1 MNQMKKTHFLLF
13 MFFLSATLGLFLGC
27 APERGPDD
35 SNDQQTNE
43 PQAVLKLVEN
53 GSCRYTIVRPEDASE
68 LIINGAVKLNS
79 AITDAAGVEAPI
91 QLDWVKRGEMP
102 DDEALEILIGATN
115 RSQSSTAAEGLAVG
129 EYVIRVDGNKI
140 VIAGGSDYAVWQ
152 GVKTFVD
159 SCLGESL
166 AEQGYLALTEL
177 PDLRADATE
186 NLPKLLIG
194 VTDQKNSRLAVYDLG
209 KMTLDNDVSL
219 QWMHTIGDG
228 GLGAG
233 IKFRDV
239 EPLGGEVV
247 LYCLATK
254 AVILSYPDGDVVWST
269 NAAAENAHSIELT
282 PDGLCAVASS
292 TGGAVRLFDATSK
305 DRMDRNNYAE
315 FALEDAH
322 GVLWDPENNLLWAVG
337 NDVLTALEVGRD
349 PLRLVEKTEYR
360 VTLPSGGAHDLAPCY
375 GDTNLLWVTNGQAV
389 YQFNK
394 AEKTFSTEYPAA
406 NLLNRQNIKGIG
418 NFAGQDAWVFTTP
431 DGTYRSWDTSVIHL
445 VLSLDGNPTVIPLK
459 SNVGAFYKVRV
470 WCSDYQ

>member
-1 MNQMKKTHFLLF
+1 M
-13 MFFLSATLGLFLGC
+13 
-27 APERGPDD
+27 
-35 SNDQQTNE
+35 
-43 PQAVLKLVEN
+43 
-53 GSCRYTIVRPEDASE
+53 
-68 LIINGAVKLNS
+68 
-79 AITDAAGVEAPI
+79 
-91 QLDWVKRGEMP
+91 
-102 DDEALEILIGATN
+102 
-115 RSQSSTAAEGLAVG
+115 
-129 EYVIRVDGNKI
+129 
-140 VIAGGSDYAVWQ
+140 
-152 GVKTFVD
+152 
-159 SCLGESL
+159 

-315 FALEDAH
+315 FALEDAPWC
-322 GVLWDPENNLLWAVG
+322 VVG
-337 NDVLTALEVGRD
+337 IPKTTALGRGQRCSD
-349 PLRLVEKTEYR
+349 RAGGGARPLRLVEKTEYR
-360 VTLPSGGAHDLAPCY
+360 VTLPSGGAHDLAPAMGIQSSL
-375 GDTNLLWVTNGQAV
+375 GDQ
-389 YQFNK
+389 
-394 AEKTFSTEYPAA
+394 
-406 NLLNRQNIKGIG
+406 R
-418 NFAGQDAWVFTTP
+418 AG
-431 DGTYRSWDTSVIHL
+431 G
-445 VLSLDGNPTVIPLK
+445 LSI
-459 SNVGAFYKVRV
+459 
-470 WCSDYQ
+470 